1 MVKKNQNLLN
11 KEKKIKQVKK
21 KEFENNNIQ
30 ANNLIVDIC
39 SILDKCNIDEIS
51 KYLLEQGK
59 KKKFPDITKRQ

>member
-21 KEFENNNIQ
+21 KEFENNNIK
-30 ANNLIVDIC
+30 ANNPIVDIC